1 MVSWA
6 TYSPPLPLTW
16 LPAINVYQ
24 DRKLRHK
31 VLPSAQALLITF
43 GPIIITRVIAYLRS
57 SSTPLNSPKRPI
69 RPVPPHVSRALNILF
84 ITACLALL
92 STLPYFQP
100 ENIFVVTQSRLQT
113 PSEVLFTRLQTIRPL
128 TAQDISL
135 KSKLVSI
142 DSRLL
147 YLTYGPGPLAD
158 CLFCSSDAP
167 FSYLY
172 YAFPSIVTPHILHT
186 ALLGVVTSSLLSGHE
201 GSFWRTKATIAGT
214 GLALAELLVIGTY
227 KYKVNSAVTRAAD
240 LDAFHWRIQVYRGI
254 AVALADALLG
264 WGMYLSSTNRRFTP
278 PISPAERLESATRV
292 IEGVGSKLRA
302 DGALRSAVV
311 RDEVLRGKMQNYWVT
326 EGDIMGQIYEERDV
340 VNSVKGALERLNLQQ
355 ITEEA
360 GRYADGVI
368 GGLSVL
374 RPGGT
379 MTE

>member
-6 TYSPPLPLTW
+6 T
-16 LPAINVYQ
+16 V
-24 DRKLRHK
+24 
-31 VLPSAQALLITF
+31 QALLITF
-43 GPIIITRVIAYLRS
+43 GPIIVTRAITHFRS
-57 SSTPLNSPKRPI
+57 SPAPSNGPKRPI

-84 ITACLALL
+84 LTACLALL
-92 STLPYFQP
+92 STLPHFQP
-100 ENIFVVTQSRLQT
+100 ENIFVATQSRLQT

-128 TAQDISL
+128 TARDIAL

-158 CLFCSSDAP
+158 CLFCNSDAP

-186 ALLGVVTSSLLSGHE
+186 AVLGAVTSSLLSGHE
-201 GSFWRTKATIAGT
+201 GSFWRTKATIAGI
-214 GLALAELLVIGTY
+214 GLALAELLAIGTY
-227 KYKVNSAVTRAAD
+227 NYKVNSTVTRTID

-254 AVALADALLG
+254 AIALVDALLG
-264 WGMYLSSTNRRFTP
+264 WGMYLSSTNRRFAA

-292 IEGVGSKLRA
+292 IEGASSKLRA

-340 VNSVKGALERLNLQQ
+340 VDSVKGALGRLNLQQ

-360 GRYADGVI
+360 GRYADGVL
-368 GGLSVL
+368 GGLPGL
-374 RPGGT
+374 RPEGT